1 MVMWW
6 CVHGDVVV
14 CSWWCGGVFMVMW
27 WCVHGD
33 VVVCSWWCVHGDV
46 VVCSWWCGG
55 CHGGVVEVIF
65 IVV

>member
-6 CVHGDVVV
+6 CVHGGVVV
-14 CSWWCGGVFMVMW
+14 
-27 WCVHGD
+27 
-33 VVVCSWWCVHGDV
+33 WWCVHGDV

-55 CHGGVVEVIF
+55 CHGGVVEVLF